1 MKGMNAENGKSLD
14 GINHLKQSIK
24 DILNTPIGSRVM
36 RRDYGSEL
44 FKLIDSPLNASGTAS
59 IIAATAQAIKKWET
73 RLDVKQIKIASG
85 EPGYIELDITGVYK
99 PNGQSITLEGIEVS

>member
-1 MKGMNAENGKSLD
+1 MKGMNAENGRVIESID
-14 GINHLKQSIK
+14 HLKQSIR

-44 FKLIDSPLNASGTAS
+44 FKLIDSPLNASGTAR

-73 RLDVKQIKIASG
+73 RFDVKQVKVVSG
-85 EPGYIELDITGVYK
+85 EPGRVELDLTGVYK
-99 PNGQSITLEGIEVS
+99 PNGQTITLEGIEVS